1 MLCVACIIAAA
12 IALSVS
18 RFHRNDL
25 GFWHAS
31 ARPTA
36 RLLITHVLSPFTAH
50 PQSFVA
56 FQQQVVARSIA
67 AALQAAREA
76 GIGVE
81 IFGITTP
88 AEQSAVLP
96 PLTPLPLLNRTLAD
110 VLSGAKGLGD
120 ARLFTSLPIL
130 RDILNVAHER
140 GRGRFLVYTNAD
152 IAVQRDFYVAIRE
165 RYLLR
170 GGGGGG
176 GGDDAPFVLL
186 RRTLAASL
194 TSLADMYRHAN
205 STALSKGHAGDD
217 CFVFPRAWVPKLR
230 IGDVALGH
238 PPVGYLLSANLRR
251 LHALFA
257 RHDAMLTFH
266 VGDEQ
271 AWARNRDAKPHYAV
285 YQFVQAARAAATDR
299 VAGEPDWRSDLV
311 QGFLVEPFAGLCLCA
326 WSPQAAQAPCARQ
339 WRTMVAE
346 VQEACRIHSSLRS
359 SA

>member
-1 MLCVACIIAAA
+1 MRRTLLIGVIVAMAVG
-12 IALSVS
+12 LSVYHWYTS
-18 RFHRNDL
+18 VL
-25 GFWHAS
+25 
-31 ARPTA
+31 ARRAATPAA
-36 RLLITHVLSPFTAH
+36 RVISITHVLSPFTAD
-50 PQSFVA
+50 PQSSVA
-56 FQQQVVARSIA
+56 FQQRVVAQSLA
-67 AALQAAREA
+67 AALQMARAE
-76 GIGVE
+76 GMQVE
-81 IFGITTP
+81 ILGITTP
-88 AEQSAVLP
+88 AERSAVLP

-110 VLSGAKGLGD
+110 VLSGMSGLGNVTSL
-120 ARLFTSLPIL
+120 ASLPIL

-170 GGGGGG
+170 GGGGGD
-176 GGDDAPFVLL
+176 DDAPFVLL

-271 AWARNRDAKPHYAV
+271 AWARNRDAKQHYAV
-285 YQFVQAARAAATDR
+285 YQFVQAARAAATDH
-299 VAGEPDWRSDLV
+299 VVGEPDWRSDLV
-311 QGFLVEPFAGLCLCA
+311 QGFLVEPFLRLCECA
-326 WSPQAAQAPCARQ
+326 LNATSQCSGQ
-339 WRTMVAE
+339 WRPLVAE
-346 VQEACRIHSSLRS
+346 AREACRVYARVRQ
-359 SA
+359 